1 MIEKIKAKGTLI
13 IKKNGKVIKEVTNLI
28 VNGGL
33 ETWTGLLLTDT
44 TGSYTAFDFMAIG
57 IGTTTQTAT
66 DTTLETESL
75 RVAGTGTQITTSTT
89 NDTAQLVA
97 TFNITST
104 LAITESGI
112 FNDATTGTMFNRT
125 TFPAENVINGDDLEL
140 TWKIQLGN
148 S

>member
-33 ETWTGLLLTDT
+33 EAWTGLLLTDT

-57 IGTTTQTAT
+57 TGTTTQTAT

-75 RVAGTGTQITTSTT
+75 RIAGTGTQITTTTT
-89 NDTAQLVA
+89 NDTAQLLA

-112 FNDATTGTMFNRT
+112 FNAASAGTMFNRT
-125 TFPAENVINGDDLEL
+125 TFTAIDVINGDDLEL